1 MDKFIQTILDGLTA
15 MLDPQYQEAL
25 KLALKKIGTKD
36 RFESE
41 VHAFLADFPS
51 DTSER
56 VIEFLKERRIIN
68 DTRTIQ
74 NLLERYSGKRSIG
87 IEKLRAE
94 LLERGA
100 PEETIEAV
108 LIQHAHGESQRLSDV
123 LSAKFKPSD
132 SRAKAGRFLF
142 SRGFSEDAIESAL
155 DRFFGN

>member
-1 MDKFIQTILDGLTA
+1 MV
-15 MLDPQYQEAL
+15 DPQYREAL
-25 KLALKKIGTKD
+25 ELALKKIGSKD

-41 VHAFLADFPS
+41 VQAFLSDFPN

-56 VIEFLKERRIIN
+56 VIAFLKDRRIIN

-74 NLLERYSGKRSIG
+74 TLLERYSGKRSIG

-100 PEETIEAV
+100 PEETVEAV
-108 LIQHAHGESQRLSDV
+108 LVQFAEGESQRMLDA

-142 SRGFSEDAIESAL
+142 SRGFSEDEIESAL
-155 DRFFGN
+155 DRFFDL